1 MSKLQEFR
9 MQKGLS
15 QFELA
20 LLSNVSINS
29 IQRFEQKKYCI
40 DNSHLETLVSL
51 ADCLNISF
59 LDLVEDEE
67 LSRRLSKQA
76 IRAQLVQ
83 NAER

>member
-9 MQKGLS
+9 NKMGISK
-15 QFELA
+15 FELA

-51 ADCLNISF
+51 AECLNISF
-59 LDLVEDEE
+59 LDLVEDEN
-67 LSRRLSKQA
+67 LSRRLRKQA
-76 IRAQLVQ
+76 LRAQLVQ

>member
-29 IQRFEQKKYCI
+29 IQRFEQNKYCI

-67 LSRRLSKQA
+67 LSRRLRKQS